1 MQECHDLLAAATIG
15 TVVLVVRLGNTNSQ
29 QGRACSHGVAQA
41 DSLERIGGRSS
52 EVQKHRKVGVGTE
65 GACTGLHSLACMQ
78 VSACRCPGD
87 KGGRL

>member
-65 GACTGLHSLACMQ
+65 RLHGSSLARMQ